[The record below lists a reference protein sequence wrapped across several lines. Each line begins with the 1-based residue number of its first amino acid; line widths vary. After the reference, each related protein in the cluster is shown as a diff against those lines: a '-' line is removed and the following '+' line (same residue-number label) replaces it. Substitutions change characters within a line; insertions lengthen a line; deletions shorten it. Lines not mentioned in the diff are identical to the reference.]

1 MRKGIRYAIDF
12 GDARVGLAKSDID
25 GILAVPVAT
34 LKNDQELIKNI
45 LKEVN
50 ETGCLEI
57 YVGLP
62 KHLSGAI
69 GQSATKALNFAHQL
83 AKALSSVSVRMMDER
98 LTTTSASARLSES
111 GLNTREQKSMIDQVA
126 AIELL
131 EQALEFEKRN
141 NQVPGKD
148 LNEVK

>member
-1 MRKGIRYAIDF
+1 LRKGIRYAIDF

-34 LKNDQELIKNI
+34 IENNQELIKKI
-45 LKEVN
+45 TEHIT
-50 ETGCLEI
+50 ESGCMEI

-62 KHLSGAI
+62 KHLSGVI
-69 GQSATKALNFAHQL
+69 GQAANKAINFAQQL
-83 AKALSSVSVRMMDER
+83 AKTLPDISMRMLDER

-111 GLNTREQKSMIDQVA
+111 GVNTRQQKGMIDQVA

-141 NQVPGKD
+141 NQVPGID
-148 LNEVK
+148 LKEVK

>member
-1 MRKGIRYAIDF
+1 LRKGIRYAIDF

-34 LKNDQELIKNI
+34 IDNNQELIKKI
-45 LKEVN
+45 TEH
-50 ETGCLEI
+50 

-69 GQSATKALNFAHQL
+69 GQAANKAINFAQQL
-83 AKALSSVSVRMMDER
+83 AKALPDVSLRMMDER

-111 GLNTREQKSMIDQVA
+111 GVNTRQQKGMIDQVA

-141 NQVPGKD
+141 NQVPGID
-148 LNEVK
+148 LKEVK

>member
-1 MRKGIRYAIDF
+1 
-12 GDARVGLAKSDID
+12 
-25 GILAVPVAT
+25 
-34 LKNDQELIKNI
+34 
-45 LKEVN
+45 
-50 ETGCLEI
+50 
-57 YVGLP
+57 
-62 KHLSGAI
+62 
-69 GQSATKALNFAHQL
+69 LNFANQL

>member
-45 LKEVN
+45 IKEVN

-69 GQSATKALNFAHQL
+69 GKSAAKALNFANQL

-98 LTTTSASARLSES
+98 LTTTTASARLSES

-141 NQVPGKD
+141 NQVPGID

>member
-34 LKNDQELIKNI
+34 IENNQELIKKI
-45 LKEVN
+45 IEHV
-50 ETGCLEI
+50 TGSGCMEI

-62 KHLSGAI
+62 KNLSGAI
-69 GQSATKALNFAHQL
+69 GQAANKAINFAQQL
-83 AKALSSVSVRMMDER
+83 AKALPDISMRMMDER

-111 GLNTREQKSMIDQVA
+111 GVNTRQQKGMIDQVA

-141 NQVPGKD
+141 NQVPGID
-148 LNEVK
+148 LKEVK